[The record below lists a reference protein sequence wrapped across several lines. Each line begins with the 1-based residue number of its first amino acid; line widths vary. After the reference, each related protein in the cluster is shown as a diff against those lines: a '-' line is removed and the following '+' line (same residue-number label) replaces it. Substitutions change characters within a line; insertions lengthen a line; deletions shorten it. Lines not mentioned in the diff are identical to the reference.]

1 MIPTFFIFPLDKS
14 RKYLL
19 SQGYELVA
27 ADIAPNDWA
36 SFEDWWVHPDL
47 VDRETIDRMK
57 SVTGQPQHC
66 EKYLIN
72 V

>member
-1 MIPTFFIFPLDKS
+1 
-14 RKYLL
+14 LL

-27 ADIAPNDWA
+27 ADIAPNNWA